1 LFIQPVEPIDSLT
14 KIQLQEFMIRDHK
27 QKVNIE
33 DVRQY
38 LKQLPGGKG
47 SKLNKSD
54 AFIMGIL
61 NGETLKISN
70 IEY

>member
-1 LFIQPVEPIDSLT
+1 ME
-14 KIQLQEFMIRDHK
+14 RDQK

-38 LKQLPGGKG
+38 LKQLPSGKG

-61 NGETLKISN
+61 NNEVLKISSV
-70 IEY
+70 EY